1 VQRWDIRI
9 RHGLTETLRGV
20 FQPPTTE
27 ETPGTPAGD
36 SVDAYLVLAVKR
48 GERWAPMSS
57 SFEAEEGDEAVL
69 VVSNEQRETAL
80 AKLAAL
86 GWRVETT
93 SRS

>member
-1 VQRWDIRI
+1 
-9 RHGLTETLRGV
+9 
-20 FQPPTTE
+20 
-27 ETPGTPAGD
+27 
-36 SVDAYLVLAVKR
+36 
-48 GERWAPMSS
+48 MSS